1 MTFSVCFIERREGG
15 SPSIERVFRA
25 VADELNKRSIQTSF
39 VKVPYGNGIF
49 GVFLNLLLFRPPQAD
64 IFHIT
69 GHVNYLGLTV
79 PKRNSVSTI
88 HDLTILDLRSG
99 FRRWLIEKLFFV
111 WPSRRLKYLTA
122 ISPATKE
129 RLIESADIS
138 PETVRVIENPLLVSS
153 NQKSTFRDTDPI
165 ILQVGTA
172 PNKNV
177 ERLVEALAGIPCRL
191 HIVGRISDSL
201 RQRIQVLNISIIN
214 DESLDDVGIEEAYRN
229 ADIVTLCSTNEGFG
243 LPIIEAQANG
253 TLVITSDRSPMRE
266 VSGGGAILV
275 DPDSADSIRDGI
287 LVGMEN
293 NELRST
299 TVQSGRRNVLRFEKS
314 EIARQYLSLY
324 KEILQEIELKRS
336 SET

>member
-25 VADELNKRSIQTSF
+25 VADELNKRSIETSF
-39 VKVPYGNGIF
+39 VKVAYGNGILGIF
-49 GVFLNLLLFRPPQAD
+49 FNLLLFRPPQAD
-64 IFHIT
+64 IFHII

-79 PKRNSVSTI
+79 PKSNSVSTI

-99 FRRWLIEKLFFV
+99 LRRWLIEKLFFV
-111 WPSRRLKYLTA
+111 WPSRRLEYLTV

-129 RLIESADIS
+129 RLIESSGIS
-138 PETVRVIENPLLVSS
+138 PEKVRVIENPLLVSS
-153 NQKSTFRDTDPI
+153 SQKSAFRDTDPI

-201 RQRIQVLNISIIN
+201 RQRIQDIKISLIN
-214 DESLDDVGIEEAYRN
+214 DESLDDVRIEEAYRN

-243 LPIIEAQANG
+243 LPIIEGQANG
-253 TLVITSDRSPMRE
+253 TLVITSDRSPMKE
-266 VSGGGAILV
+266 VAGGGAILV
-275 DPDSADSIRDGI
+275 DPESVDSIRDGI
-287 LVGMEN
+287 SAGIRN
-293 NELRST
+293 SQLRDT
-299 TVQSGRRNVLRFEKS
+299 TIEIGRRNVLRFEKS
-314 EIARQYLSLY
+314 EVARQYLSLY
-324 KEILQEIELKRS
+324 NQILQEIELKRS
-336 SET
+336 K